1 MLTCLQVIRTRK
13 KAFRNQDSKLRGNV
27 FILMQ
32 EKNIKQ
38 NKKQVQ
44 ECGFILLIMFQNTV
58 VGKCHQKLQK
68 QSYSTPA

>member
-1 MLTCLQVIRTRK
+1 
-13 KAFRNQDSKLRGNV
+13 
-27 FILMQ
+27 MQ

-58 VGKCHQKLQK
+58 VGKCH
-68 QSYSTPA
+68 